1 MLSIYMSNGKNHY
14 LIKQIMKL
22 MNCDFKSL
30 YVYMFS
36 LFKGKSGDFWFFF
49 LTLRCIQFCVVRDT
63 WIMLPAYSFLCIYS
77 KWVLHGN

>member
-49 LTLRCIQFCVVRDT
+49 FNPEVYSILCCAWHVDYVACIFIFVHIQ
-63 WIMLPAYSFLCIYS
+63 
-77 KWVLHGN
+77 

>member
-1 MLSIYMSNGKNHY
+1 MSDGKNHY

-22 MNCDFKSL
+22 MNCNFKSL
-30 YVYMFS
+30 YLYMFS
-36 LFKGKSGDFWFFF
+36 LFKGKEVGISDFFF
-49 LTLRCIQFCVVRDT
+49 FTLRCIQFCVVRDT